1 MRKIMMVVGP
11 ILFGAVLIFTIK
23 NIIKRQAEIKKY
35 RDLIANTN
43 DNTVLDWLE
52 AFKKSRNLNTK
63 SSFKINLGSNNV
75 DNSYLVDDKLRF
87 IQVWEIVKDSP
98 NISANVKEQVKKTLL
113 LESIPI
119 KP

>member
-1 MRKIMMVVGP
+1 MREIMMVVGP
-11 ILFGAVLIFTIK
+11 IIFGAVLIFTIK
-23 NIIKRQAEIKKY
+23 NMITRQAEIKKY
-35 RDLIANTN
+35 RALIANTN
-43 DNTVLDWLE
+43 DCTVLDWLE

-63 SSFKINLGSNNV
+63 SSFNLHLGSSNT

>member
-1 MRKIMMVVGP
+1 MREIMMVVGP
-11 ILFGAVLIFTIK
+11 VLFAAIFLFTIK
-23 NIIKRQAEIKKY
+23 NMITRQAEIKKY
-35 RDLIANTN
+35 RALITNTN
-43 DNTVLDWLE
+43 DSTVLDWLS

-87 IQVWEIVKDSP
+87 IQVWEIVKDSS
-98 NISANVKEQVKKTLL
+98 NISNNVKEQVKKTLL
-113 LESIPI
+113 LENIPI

>member
-1 MRKIMMVVGP
+1 MREILMIVGP
-11 ILFGAVLIFTIK
+11 VLFAAVLIFTIK
-23 NIIKRQAEIKKY
+23 NMITRQGEIKKY
-35 RDLIANTN
+35 RVLIANTN

-63 SSFKINLGSNNV
+63 SSFKINLGSSNT

-87 IQVWEIVKDSP
+87 IQVWEIVKDSS
-98 NISANVKEQVKKTLL
+98 NVSVNVKEQVKKTLL

>member
-1 MRKIMMVVGP
+1 MREIMMVVGP

-23 NIIKRQAEIKKY
+23 NMITRQAEIKKY
-35 RDLIANTN
+35 KVLIVDTN
-43 DNTVLDWLE
+43 DRTVLDWLE

-87 IQVWEIVKDSP
+87 VQVWEIVKDSP
-98 NISANVKEQVKKTLL
+98 NVSANVKEQVKKTLL

>member
-1 MRKIMMVVGP
+1 MREIMMVVGP
-11 ILFGAVLIFTIK
+11 ILFGAVLIFTIF

-35 RDLIANTN
+35 RALIADTN
-43 DNTVLDWLE
+43 DSTVLDWLE

-63 SSFKINLGSNNV
+63 SSFHINLGSAPA

-98 NISANVKEQVKKTLL
+98 NVSSNVKEQVKKALL